1 MGWGNSDSGNGNNL
15 GQWMSSGNP
24 LAQMANFFL
33 SNSDL
38 GPKLQGIFS
47 RFQDGMGG
55 GGQPSTPT
63 PQAATPPASPYAP
76 LRMPS
81 HTWHTSMP
89 QFEFGQGGGLG
100 GGLSFQ
106 QPTYNYNGGALDL
119 PGWALQQAGNAP
131 TASNWR
137 PTLSGQNNG
146 NNSGGT
152 DASSILSQGFGYHPT
167 MGFVSLSPQAM
178 QYADL
183 WGDDYDSP
191 FAVKAGMTPDQ
202 RLALLLQQSAAPGS
216 DAFGVSGFPGPGPE
230 GTDGGIF

>member
-1 MGWGNSDSGNGNNL
+1 MGWGNSDSGNGSNL

-24 LAQMANFFL
+24 LAKMANFVL
-33 SNSDL
+33 SNTDF
-38 GPKLQGIFS
+38 GAKLQGALS
-47 RFQDGMGG
+47 GLQWGSGD
-55 GGQPSTPT
+55 QQSPP
-63 PQAATPPASPYAP
+63 PATPAPAASPYAP
-76 LRMPS
+76 LRMPEY
-81 HTWHTSMP
+81 TWHTSMP
-89 QFEFGQGGGLG
+89 QFEFGQG

-119 PGWALQQAGNAP
+119 PGWALQQAGNTP